1 MRLSG
6 FTHWRALMALAAGFL
21 AIPIAAKIM
30 PQQTPDQAAA
40 PPRNERLLTADNS
53 SHHSIL
59 NSLFKR
65 LLGNAK
71 CEKLSHTGS
80 EVWTVPH
87 SKLASLKER
96 LVSVGIKFAV
106 LREDWNHILRR
117 NTTPMSPAQKEM
129 LAKAGRSRETVGMAL
144 MRAPEA
150 AVAEYALT
158 ETRSREIRASSFP
171 SATISRSVWCAPVP
185 RAPTRA

>member
-59 NSLFKR
+59 NALFKR
-65 LLGNAK
+65 LWGNPK
-71 CEKLSHTGS
+71 CERLSHTGS

-87 SKLASLKER
+87 SKLASLEEK
-96 LVSVGIKFAV
+96 LVSLGIKFAL
-106 LREDWNHILRR
+106 LREDWNHILRQ
-117 NTTPMSPAQKEM
+117 NKTPMSRQQKEA
-129 LAKAGRSRETVGMAL
+129 LA
-144 MRAPEA
+144 RANEF
-150 AVAEYALT
+150 
-158 ETRSREIRASSFP
+158 RGWSASAP
-171 SATISRSVWCAPVP
+171 CARQRRPWRNMP
-185 RAPTRA
+185 